1 MSTLKR
7 RLASQANGKLSRG
20 PVTPE
25 GKRISAA
32 NAIHH
37 GMLANSFVLSG
48 EARERFDRILAG
60 FDTEFEPET
69 ESEQALVDTM
79 AIARWRQM
87 RLWGY
92 EKATMAKEIEQLEAA
107 VTSDAPAQ
115 GAAAFRNLAD
125 RSRALDLLNRYE
137 AFSYRTLLRHRRAL
151 KAIREDRISAQK
163 EKTIN
168 CEANL
173 DIDLA
178 Q

>member
-107 VTSDAPAQ
+107 AGDAPAQ

-125 RSRALDLLNRYE
+125 HSRTLDLLNRYE
-137 AFSYRTLLRHRRAL
+137 AFSYRTLLRSRRAL
-151 KAIREDRISAQK
+151 KAIREEKISAQ
-163 EKTIN
+163 EGKTIN

-178 Q
+178 E